1 MLGLQCLQM
10 TMTSIISDAT
20 SFFSKIVKLGELKVP
35 VWLLLV
41 WAVGLVL
48 SIVMI
53 VLLAS
58 VSSKEKKLK
67 AQKEAEKAENTPVES
82 VENSEDNAIE
92 ETPVED
98 AQETAVEETPVVED
112 TTVVEEETVAPVEE
126 TPVVEE
132 APVVEEEAPIVEET
146 TEETAEEVAPVE
158 EETVAPVEESEVIAP
173 VEEVAVEDA
182 TTAPVEEENNIE
194 KDDETM
200 TTHEENTKIAVGK
213 LNYYLTESGYYFSVD
228 ANNGQE
234 LFVSYSFTT
243 LDGAKKGFETFAN
256 AVNEGNFI
264 VSEDKNGRF
273 RYILNKKYQG
283 PNYKTR
289 SACESSVE
297 SIKKFSHSYKVNE
310 IEPDEET
317 IKAFESYSAELKKG
331 KKVDWDAIAKEEA
344 ETPKSGSF
352 EIEESDGGYRFYLYA
367 NNRQILY
374 SSNIYASALSATKGI
389 DAFKKAVYTGV
400 VVFEKDK
407 FNNYRYIL
415 RNSYTVTYVGESFT
429 NEASARSQFESVK
442 RFVKSATIVP
452 YKKKVV
458 TDEVE

>member
-10 TMTSIISDAT
+10 TMTSIISEAT
-20 SFFSKIVKLGELKVP
+20 SFFSKIVKLGTLKVP

-41 WAVGLVL
+41 WAVGIVL

-58 VSSKEKKLK
+58 LSSKEKKLK
-67 AQKEAEKAENTPVES
+67 AQKEAEKTENTPVES
-82 VENSEDNAIE
+82 VENTEDNAIE

-98 AQETAVEETPVVED
+98 AQETVVEETPV
-112 TTVVEEETVAPVEE
+112 EEETIAPVEE
-126 TPVVEE
+126 TPVEE
-132 APVVEEEAPIVEET
+132 TAVVEETAEEEETPVEEVT
-146 TEETAEEVAPVE
+146 EVTEEAVEEVAPVE
-158 EETVAPVEESEVIAP
+158 EETVAPVEEAEVIAP

-182 TTAPVEEENNIE
+182 TTTPVEEENNVE

-213 LNYYLTESGYYFSVD
+213 LNYYLTESGYYFSVN

-317 IKAFESYSAELKKG
+317 KKAFENYSAELKKG

-407 FNNYRYIL
+407 FSNYRYIL

>member
-10 TMTSIISDAT
+10 LFATMTSIISDAT
-20 SFFSKIVKLGELKVP
+20 AFFTKVVNLGSLKIP

-41 WAVGLVL
+41 WVVGIVLAV
-48 SIVMI
+48 VMI
-53 VLLAS
+53 VLLIV
-58 VSSKEKKLK
+58 VSSKDKKIK
-67 AQKEAEKAENTPVES
+67 AQTKAVTTVKETPEES
-82 VENSEDNAIE
+82 DTIEPVAE
-92 ETPVED
+92 ETTV
-98 AQETAVEETPVVED
+98 QES
-112 TTVVEEETVAPVEE
+112 VEEETAPVEE
-126 TPVVEE
+126 T
-132 APVVEEEAPIVEET
+132 ATVEEEVEET
-146 TEETAEEVAPVE
+146 ASPVEEEHVEAVEETVVPVE
-158 EETVAPVEESEVIAP
+158 EETVAPVEEAVEETAEPEVIAT
-173 VEEVAVEDA
+173 EEVAVEEA
-182 TTAPVEEENNIE
+182 TSEPEIEENNIE
-194 KDDETM
+194 KDDEDM
-200 TTHEENTKIAVGK
+200 TTHEEQNTKIAVGK

-289 SACESSVE
+289 SACESSIE

-317 IKAFESYSAELKKG
+317 LKAFENYSAELKKN
-331 KKVDWDAIAKEEA
+331 KNIDWDAIAKEEA
-344 ETPKSGSF
+344 ETPKSGTF

-374 SSNIYASALSATKGI
+374 SSNIYVNAGSARKGI
-389 DAFKKAVYTGV
+389 DAFKKAVYSGV

-407 FNNYRYIL
+407 FANYRYVL

-429 NEASARSQFESVK
+429 TEASARSQFDSVK
-442 RFVKSATIVP
+442 RFSKSATIVA
-452 YKKKVV
+452 YKKKIV
-458 TDEVE
+458 TEEE